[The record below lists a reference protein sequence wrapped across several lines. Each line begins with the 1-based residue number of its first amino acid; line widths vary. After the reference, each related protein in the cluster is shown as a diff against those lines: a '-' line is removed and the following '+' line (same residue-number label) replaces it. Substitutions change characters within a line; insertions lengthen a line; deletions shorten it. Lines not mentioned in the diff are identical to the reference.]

1 MSSAAE
7 EQKERG
13 VADRAV
19 EADRL
24 LVEEL
29 KGELSQTKLELG
41 TTLKAQH
48 KHLRELDTLRFDAE
62 RINYMF
68 ALGQK

>member
-1 MSSAAE
+1 MAGE
-7 EQKERG
+7 
-13 VADRAV
+13 

-29 KGELSQTKLELG
+29 KGELSQTKLELE

-48 KHLRELDTLRFDAE
+48 KHLKELDTLRFVQT
-62 RINYMF
+62 F
-68 ALGQK
+68 LSPVG